1 MPPVRLSLPGARA
14 PAARAPRPRAWD
26 ADAEEAPV
34 STPSSAAPVP
44 VSKAV
49 RKQQEEAEALD
60 ASTFDYDGVYDRMK
74 AAERAVRQAKK
85 DEDSAR
91 KPKYMSQFFEAA
103 ELRERDRLRAESK
116 RLQRER
122 EAEGDAYAGKEAF
135 VTSAYKAQQD
145 EWKRAEEEERVR
157 EARARSRR
165 GGVAAF
171 RQALLNEEAERRQ
184 AAIEAASAAP
194 PASSDAPGAADDVSD
209 TQRADEARA
218 RGLHVELNDD
228 RQIVDRRDLL
238 QRGLNVVRKR
248 KEPDAPREPAP
259 PASASARARRSQHME
274 DELLARLQG
283 DSDSE

>member
-1 MPPVRLSLPGARA
+1 MAPVRISLQGPRSKA
-14 PAARAPRPRAWD
+14 PAPAPARPRVWD
-26 ADAEEAPV
+26 DDGDDDGPASV
-34 STPSSAAPVP
+34 PSSAAPIP

-60 ASTFDYDGVYDRMK
+60 ASTFDYDGVYDKMK

-85 DEDSAR
+85 DEDRDR
-91 KPKYMSQFFEAA
+91 KPKYMSQFFQAA

-157 EARARSRR
+157 EARERSRR

-171 RQALLNEEAERRQ
+171 RQAMLNEEAERRQ
-184 AAIEAASAAP
+184 AAIEAVSTASPTGEPSEAK
-194 PASSDAPGAADDVSD
+194 DLTD
-209 TQRADEARA
+209 TQRAHEARA
-218 RGLHVELNDD
+218 RGLRVELNDD
-228 RQIVDRRDLL
+228 RQIVDSRDLL
-238 QRGLNVVRKR
+238 QRGLNIVRKR
-248 KEPDAPREPAP
+248 KEAPHEPAP
-259 PASASARARRSQHME
+259 ANARAKRSQLME
-274 DELLARLQG
+274 DELLARLPSS
-283 DSDSE
+283 DSDAE